1 MQNANRHCKRT
12 IINFFSFSC
21 RVSPIGIR
29 QVVVK
34 RQMMNPTTEYI
45 YSIIAKSVT
54 DQLSESETTEL
65 ETWKSASKENLREYD
80 DFVSVWSMSGTL
92 KMPLSVDSAKKL
104 NNIKLESGL
113 FRTKKRY
120 INWAVQAAAVL
131 LLSVIFSGVYTYL
144 NRDSFVLSNQTVY
157 QEIKAAFGTQAK
169 VELADGTTVFLNS
182 GSKLRFPQTFDNM
195 KTRKV
200 ELDGEGYFSVTRNA
214 KQPFIVEANKLD
226 IKVLGT
232 KFNVDAYTGNELVL
246 VTLVEG
252 SVKLQD
258 NSGEENKD
266 WMELLPNQVASL
278 NLADNTLIKT
288 DVTDLRK
295 YTAWVNGRIVFFG
308 DPIQTVVKKLENWYN
323 VDISIS
329 DERLENYKFTGTFID
344 EPLEQVLNILSLTS
358 PMTYDIQA
366 GKKQA
371 DESMSKRKI
380 ILKSKN

>member
-1 MQNANRHCKRT
+1 
-12 IINFFSFSC
+12 
-21 RVSPIGIR
+21 
-29 QVVVK
+29 
-34 RQMMNPTTEYI
+34 MNPTTEYI
-45 YSIIAKSVT
+45 YSIIAKSLT

-195 KTRKV
+195 ETRKV

-266 WMELLPNQVASL
+266 LMELLPNQVASL

-288 DVTDLRK
+288 DVSDLHK
-295 YTAWVNGRIVFFG
+295 YTAWIDGRIVFFN

-323 VDISIS
+323 VDIVIS
-329 DERLENYKFTGTFID
+329 DKQLGNYRFTGTFID
-344 EPLEQVLNILSLTS
+344 EPLEQVLNMLSLAS
-358 PMTYDIQA
+358 SMTYVIQA
-366 GKKQA
+366 GEKQV
-371 DESMSKRKI
+371 DGSISKRKI
-380 ILKSKN
+380 ILKGKK